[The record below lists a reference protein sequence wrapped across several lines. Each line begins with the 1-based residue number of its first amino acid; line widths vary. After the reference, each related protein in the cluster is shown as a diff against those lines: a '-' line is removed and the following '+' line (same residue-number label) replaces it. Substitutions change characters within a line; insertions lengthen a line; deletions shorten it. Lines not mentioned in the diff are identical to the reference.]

1 MAEDLSHVLA
11 EPARRRTSIKLGL
24 DHDPAGRQVQ
34 AAGEPQQRGPLG
46 FPAARLDY
54 GDAAELV
61 LDQPGHR
68 HLLTP
73 PRRSARTR
81 LPAAADHGGA
91 TRPPTPRPP
100 PPTCRPAGRRPS
112 PGPRPK
118 R

>member
-11 EPARRRTSIKLGL
+11 EPARRRTSIKLRL

-34 AAGEPQQRGPLG
+34 AAGEPQQRGHLG

-61 LDQPGHR
+61 LHQPGHR
-68 HLLTP
+68 HPLTP

-91 TRPPTPRPP
+91 TRPPRPRPPAPTRPP
-100 PPTCRPAGRRPS
+100 PPP
-112 PGPRPK
+112 PGTS
-118 R
+118 

>member
-11 EPARRRTSIKLGL
+11 EPARRRTSIKLRL

-34 AAGEPQQRGPLG
+34 AAGEPQQRGHLG

-91 TRPPTPRPP
+91 RSEEHTSEIQTPR
-100 PPTCRPAGRRPS
+100 
-112 PGPRPK
+112 
-118 R
+118 